1 MAGKHGQHAVARW
14 QEEKLGD
21 HIFSCRQEADQ
32 GEVEVEW
39 GQARLSQNHCSFDKK
54 REPPTVD

>member
-32 GEVEVEW
+32 GEVEV
-39 GQARLSQNHCSFDKK
+39 GPGKALSKPLF
-54 REPPTVD
+54 V